1 MYCYTNTKNREEIKE
16 LYVVHEIRYIQYHV
30 AWTKFPK
37 IVNYRNTE
45 KKTRAWVVEW
55 QKTEG
60 NSQLVHEMVEI
71 GWMLKKRGTFDG
83 MPVYFSHYH

>member
-45 KKTRAWVVEW
+45 KKEL
-55 QKTEG
+55 EHG
-60 NSQLVHEMVEI
+60 
-71 GWMLKKRGTFDG
+71 
-83 MPVYFSHYH
+83 

>member
-16 LYVVHEIRYIQYHV
+16 LYVVHEIRYIQYV

-45 KKTRAWVVEW
+45 KK
-55 QKTEG
+55 
-60 NSQLVHEMVEI
+60 N
-71 GWMLKKRGTFDG
+71 
-83 MPVYFSHYH
+83 